1 MGGLDPFLGF
11 CLPLFSIV
19 FPREFPS
26 HDKPVEEGGSKSVV
40 FCGQSTYKIFSCVF
54 EISYLKQKG
63 ALSEAQRLAFR
74 SKGDREIPDTRAG
87 QDLE

>member
-1 MGGLDPFLGF
+1 
-11 CLPLFSIV
+11 
-19 FPREFPS
+19 
-26 HDKPVEEGGSKSVV
+26 VEKGGSKSVV

-74 SKGDREIPDTRAG
+74 SKGDREIPDTRPAKILDKLNG
-87 QDLE
+87 SCARRLVTGVNSGGKKGL